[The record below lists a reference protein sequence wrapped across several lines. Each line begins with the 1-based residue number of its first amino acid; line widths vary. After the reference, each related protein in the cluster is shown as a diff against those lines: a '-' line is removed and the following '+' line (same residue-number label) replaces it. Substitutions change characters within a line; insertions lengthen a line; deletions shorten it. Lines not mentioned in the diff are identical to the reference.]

1 MRLINDEGKELGCT
15 LLERSGIAAI
25 SEERLRILGVL
36 SKGPGYPSEI
46 ARELGMPVQTLYY
59 HIRLLERAGL
69 LEFSDYAE
77 RNGAVAKRYICR
89 SESIAL
95 LIKKEGWRRGS
106 HATAAPP
113 GILKPFI
120 RDNHFDGMIV
130 VGSPDPHGR
139 YRARASELGMLEFT
153 MFLGRYAAF
162 ELPLY
167 ALDTQ
172 LKAEHRKMNLILAGG
187 PKVNTAV
194 EEINSVL
201 PIRFSRDN
209 SEISSSISGKNYNG
223 NIGIVEL
230 VQSPYANSSKMLVIS
245 GLNQHGTRAAVIAIV
260 EESAK
265 IDAGNLNDPKKIAK
279 VIEGFDED
287 GDGIVDAIEILE

>member
-1 MRLINDEGKELGCT
+1 MRLVDDGGKEIGCK

-25 SEERLRILGVL
+25 SEERLRILAVL
-36 SKGPGYPSEI
+36 AKGPGYPSEI
-46 ARELGMPVQTLYY
+46 ARELGMPVQTVYY
-59 HIRLLERAGL
+59 HIRLLEKAGL

-77 RNGAVAKRYICR
+77 RNGAVAKRYICK

-95 LIKKEGWRRGS
+95 LINKEGWRRGS
-106 HATAAPP
+106 IATATPP

-120 RDNHFDGMIV
+120 RDGHFDGMIV

-153 MFLGRYAAF
+153 MFLGRYSTF

-172 LKAEHRKMNLILAGG
+172 LRAEHRKMNLILAGG

-201 PIRFSRDN
+201 PVRFNMDN
-209 SEISSSISGKNYNG
+209 SEITSTISGKSYNG

-230 VQSPYANSSKMLVIS
+230 VQSPYASSSKMLVIS

-260 EESAK
+260 EESALLEP
-265 IDAGNLNDPKKIAK
+265 GNLHDPKKMAK

-287 GDGIVDAIEILE
+287 GDGIVDAVEIKE